1 MAGKTYIK
9 TGTNTWSRVKKIYL
23 KTGGIT
29 WQAVRKAY
37 IKTGATTWKKIYD
50 TTSNRPFIGN
60 DIPKIRLNTFRT
72 DSTAGS
78 LIPGT
83 VNDPVNPVVEAPR
96 VQQMGPPT
104 TTPTV
109 GWPSGTIG
117 NHLWGYDGTWTS
129 GNGSTITFI
138 YQWLYNMTGN
148 SNDNVFDPQFY
159 VSDTSSSINTSSTGR
174 ADMLTNSSG
183 YLGYDDGDYFD
194 KNFITFRVGAS
205 NSAGGPVF
213 AESVPV
219 YIVRQRPS
227 GTINMINT
235 SVDVPETLSATI
247 TYSDQWYNK
256 PDLYDSTIEWFAID
270 AVGDALTASNRVWT
284 QDLYT
289 VSVTGTTT
297 KTGTVTYDATLP
309 DKIYAVRLTLNNSNT
324 QPAVISVSGFTP
336 SLPFTTED
344 YSTPG
349 SPLEVTTLDI
359 LDYYG
364 NEGTD
369 NRGYIPVGGL
379 FKINSIITGVD
390 GSATYRIRYR
400 MYNIQ
405 NGSYYGMDG
414 TNYGANGGSS
424 AWTTRTGSNSSF
436 GFGGTLINEV
446 SVSGTTATLNHRDVI
461 SSSSFGS
468 TTYTPTGGTSTDRWM
483 IEIEVSALKNS
494 IRKYYLDFVGGVSYY
509 VSRPA
514 ANLLLTASPDPAT
527 VNQNVTLSGSI
538 GALGGGLSYPR
549 QYKVTFG
556 DGNDS
561 GWLPFGEW
569 SYGTSNPTFQITKQ
583 YAAAG
588 EYYPYFQTIPDYS
601 TGSTSL
607 IVGEALSAPTITSV
621 SAGNV
626 GGPVTV
632 NYQGGS
638 GAARQFYWYSSN
650 VAPNYEVTPDA
661 SGTSTTSLTDNTG
674 PTGTGTYYAYVRSVS
689 TAGTTAVGPSA
700 VASAWSAGYPFT
712 MIPPSYNVNWL
723 GNGGSSGNEG
733 IPWSFTAGGSVTVP
747 SATRIG
753 YDFVRWTDTPSGDY
767 TYTTTNVGG
776 TWSPPAQNITMY
788 ARWQARVCTIPNV
801 IGMTEIAASNA
812 VNAAGFLYEFTDYQT
827 TYDSSL
833 DGRVAAISPAVGTQ
847 PGCGTN
853 ITLTIYNYVNVLTA
867 PSIYN
872 VIAGAPN
879 AAVSVYFTGGSG
891 PYYQMWWTTGI
902 GGTSYDASGG
912 SSPLTD
918 SSGPSSAGNWNM
930 YVRSVSSPSNT
941 GLGPS
946 ATISDWSPAWVFTVS
961 NPVTCGNC
969 ADYGSAT
976 YTGQST
982 GCAGNYYTVYNNYSI
997 GQRKTC
1003 TDGSYEYCSNRAY
1016 STVSS
1021 STQIDGQCGYTAP
1034 APCVCNYTDYG
1045 SYHFSPQSCPTG
1057 TQRTGSLSG
1066 FTSGPNCPN
1075 VYKTA
1080 KYNCKY
1086 YDAYNSASVN
1096 YYQCYYEGECAA
1108 LQNPDGTRTTCYV

>member
-1 MAGKTYIK
+1 MAGKSYIKIGSNNWDRIKKMYIK
-9 TGTNTWSRVKKIYL
+9 TGGQTWTAI
-23 KTGGIT
+23 
-29 WQAVRKAY
+29 RKAY
-37 IKTGATTWKKIYD
+37 VKTNTGWRKVFD
-50 TTSNRPFIGN
+50 TASNRPFISGN
-60 DIPKIRLNTFRT
+60 DIPEIRLNTFRT
-72 DSTAGS
+72 NSTYNPAG
-78 LIPGT
+78 T
-83 VNDPVNPVVEAPR
+83 ADDPVNPVVVAFP

-109 GWPSGTIG
+109 GWPSKTIG
-117 NHLWGYDGTWTS
+117 NHLWGYDGTWVS
-129 GNGSTITFI
+129 GNGTSMTFT
-138 YQWLYNMTGN
+138 YSWLYNLSGN
-148 SNDNVFDPQFY
+148 RNDN
-159 VSDTSSSINTSSTGR
+159 TEELGATSSTGR
-174 ADMLTNSSG
+174 TDMLTNSATH
-183 YLGYDDGDYFD
+183 LGQSDGDYFD
-194 KNFITFRVGAS
+194 KNFLTFRVTAT
-205 NSAGGPVF
+205 NSAGNAS
-213 AESVPV
+213 AESSQV
-219 YIVRQRPS
+219 YIVRQKPT
-227 GTINMINT
+227 GTVNMINT
-235 SVDVPETLSATI
+235 SVDVPETLSANI
-247 TYSDQWYNK
+247 TYSNEWYRK
-256 PDLYDSTIEWFAID
+256 TDVYDSKVEWFAID
-270 AVGDALTASNRVWT
+270 AIGDPLTTSNRVAV
-284 QDLYT
+284 QDLDE
-289 VSVTGTTT
+289 VVVTGTTT
-297 KTGTVTYDATLP
+297 KSGTVFHNATEP
-309 DKIYAVRLTLNNSNT
+309 NKIYAIRLTLNNSNT
-324 QPAVISVSGFTP
+324 QAAVIPISGFIP
-336 SLPFTTED
+336 NLPFTTED

-349 SPLEVTTLDI
+349 SPLAVTTLDI

-379 FKINSIITGVD
+379 FKINSTVTGVD

-400 MYNIQ
+400 MYNWQ

-414 TNYGANGGSS
+414 TNYGENGGSS

-436 GFGGTLINEV
+436 GFGGTLINNIT
-446 SVSGTTATLNHRDVI
+446 VSGTTATLTHSEII

-468 TTYTPTGGTSTDRWM
+468 TTYDGGQDRWQ

-494 IRKYYLDFVGGVSYY
+494 VRKYYADVTGGIPYY
-509 VSRPA
+509 VSKPA
-514 ANLLLTASPDPAT
+514 ANLLLTASPNPAT

-549 QYKVTFG
+549 QYKITFG

-601 TGSTSL
+601 TGNTSL

-621 SAGNV
+621 SAGNI

-650 VAPNYEVTPDA
+650 VAPNYEVNPDA
-661 SGTSTTSLTDNTG
+661 SGTSTTSLTDSTG

-689 TAGTTAVGPSA
+689 TTGETAVGPSA

-712 MIPPSYNVNWL
+712 MIPPSYNVSWN

-733 IPWSFTAGGSVTVP
+733 IPWSFTEGGSVTVP

-753 YDFVRWTDTPSGDY
+753 YNFVRWTDTPSGDY

-788 ARWQARVCTIPNV
+788 ARWQIRVCTIPNV
-801 IGMTEIAASNA
+801 IGMTEYDASLA
-812 VNAAGFLYEFTDYQT
+812 VNAAGFLYEYREEQT

-833 DGRVAAISPAVGTQ
+833 NGRVAAISPAVGTQ

-853 ITLTIYNYVNVLTA
+853 ITLTIYNYVNVLTP
-867 PSIYN
+867 PSIYY
-872 VIAGAPN
+872 VASGTSGGPVTA
-879 AAVSVYFTGGSG
+879 YFSGGSG
-891 PYYQMWWTTGI
+891 PYYQIWWTTSV
-902 GGTSYDASGG
+902 GGTSYDEYG
-912 SSPLTD
+912 SSSPITD
-918 SSGPSSAGNWNM
+918 NTGPGSAGTWYM
-930 YVRSVSSPSNT
+930 YVRSVSSPTNT
-941 GLGPS
+941 GTGPS
-946 ATISDWSPAWVFTVS
+946 ATISEWSPGYAFTVS
-961 NPVTCGNC
+961 NPVTCGSC
-969 ADYGSAT
+969 EDYGSAT

-982 GCAGNYYTVYNNYSI
+982 GCVLDYYTVYNNYSI

-1003 TDGSYEYCSNRAY
+1003 TDGSYEYCSNRVY

-1034 APCVCNYTDYG
+1034 APCVCDYTDMG
-1045 SYHFSPQSCPTG
+1045 SYHYSPQCCPAG

-1066 FTSGPNCPN
+1066 VTSGSCCPN

-1080 KYNCKY
+1080 KYVCKY
-1086 YDAYNSASVN
+1086 YDAYNSESVN
-1096 YYQCYYEGECAA
+1096 YYQCFYEGECAA
-1108 LQNPDGTRTTCYV
+1108 LQNPDGSRATCYV